1 MSWSG
6 GLGATG
12 AAGGDLTGS
21 YPNPTLANTLVT
33 AGTYTKVVVDAKG
46 RVQTATNLSASD
58 IPTLAASQI
67 GTGQLIVAN
76 GGTGAS
82 SFTYNGVV
90 IGGLAGTGALSS
102 TAAGSL
108 NQVLRVG
115 STGPEFGAID
125 LSSISAVTSTL
136 PTSRGGTGVSSTS
149 VVFPTSG
156 TVVVRDA
163 TETLSNKTLNST
175 VMAGGTINGASL
187 IGGSTTVSTSGS
199 IDTTSTITSTGNIT
213 IRGNVSAANKLVLNT
228 KNNGL
233 SVSLKAP
240 DDLAQNVVFNLPNNY
255 GTAGQLLT
263 TNASGTLSW
272 VSGAAPTGS
281 AGGDLTGTYP
291 NPTLTTLLGSAG
303 TFTKV
308 GVDTKGRIIAG
319 LTLSQSDLPNLTAS
333 IITSGTLGVAVGG
346 TGAVS
351 FTNNGV
357 VIGSGTNALN
367 ATTAGT
373 AGQILTVPS
382 GGGAPSFSAVN
393 LGTAASVT
401 GILPATLGGTGIS
414 STAVFPTSGT
424 IVTENG
430 AGTLTSKTLTSPII
444 NAGTISS
451 TSLITGSTT
460 IDTSSSI
467 TTSST
472 ISSTGSITIKGNGTV
487 SGKLVLNN
495 PGNTGVVTLQAP
507 TTQSTSPLNFVLPN
521 SYGTS
526 NYLLSTDGAGNLS
539 WAAGGIP
546 SGTAGGDLSGNYP
559 NPVLA
564 NTTVGTAGTYTKV
577 GVDLKGRVTYA
588 TTLTAADIPPIPTTT
603 ITGTFGVSAGGT
615 GVTTFAN
622 NSVLVGQGSS
632 PISAASG
639 SQYQVLTM
647 SGSGPSFSALD
658 LSQSAAVANILGRTN
673 GGTGVSSTATFPT
686 SGVVVTLSATETLTN
701 KTLTSPII
709 NAGTINNGLI
719 TGTATINTSGTIGS
733 GAITASGDVTV
744 ANNNKLVLS
753 SGGAATVALQAPLTL
768 GSSIIF
774 TLPNSAGTAGQL
786 LKATGSGG
794 LDWVSGAAPTGAA
807 SGDLTGSYPSPT
819 LTSIGTAGTY
829 TKVYVNATG
838 RVSYGTSLLSTDI
851 PALNASTIASGAIAV
866 ANGGTGLT
874 STPTNGQLLIGN
886 ASSGYTLST
895 LSAGSFA
902 GVSISTASGSITLDT
917 AQDIR
922 TSASPTFSGLSVTN
936 FTASSLV
943 AGTSDGTSTPA
954 GGTLRSTNAAAG
966 NSDKVGGNLTIAAGT
981 GTGTGGSG
989 SINLQTATAAVS
1001 TGTTANVLATRMTIT
1016 SAGNVGI
1023 GTTAPAAALDLAATS
1038 TNATIKSG
1046 TLMLQGYS
1054 TNNNFITDNIYYNG
1068 GYKYS
1073 ANGYGNLIQ
1082 FTNGDIMF
1090 DVAANNASGTAA
1102 AATPTVAMTIKNS
1115 GNVGIGSSS
1124 PSSLFQVRGGAS
1136 IGTYTTTAPTYG
1148 LIIEGNVGIGSSSPS
1163 VALDV
1168 AGVVKAT
1175 SFQGTTSSNWNSQNI
1190 NNLLSIG
1197 IGTTT
1202 PATDVSLGGDIAR
1215 TIQVDRRTTA
1225 AAGNSLTINAG
1236 DAGTSA
1242 TDANGG
1248 SLILASGN
1256 ATGNGSS
1263 AIQFQTATA
1272 SGTSGTTDI
1281 APSTKMTILGNG
1293 NVGIG
1298 STNPSYKLDVTIDAN
1313 PIGSTVA
1320 NYGNAQFRVGGATDA
1335 TKRTVIGFDTTGN
1348 YGMVAASASGA
1359 ATVLALNPA
1368 GGNVGIGTISPL
1380 GIFDVSGKMTVLS
1393 GGNVGIGTTTPVGLL
1408 DVNTKLTVLTAGN
1421 VGIGTVLPVNKLDVN
1436 GTMAVGSYAGTNTAT
1451 TNGLIVSGNVGIGT
1465 SNPATK
1471 LVVGGDAAGVG
1482 TTYDN
1487 AQLRVAG
1494 TTDPNQRT
1502 VVGYDSTS
1510 NYGVIASYVAPSTYT
1525 SPLAINPLG
1534 GNVGIGTTSPTSKL
1548 TVLASGAGSLTVQN
1562 LQNTVTAAVNSG
1574 AQTVFSANRTTGGM
1588 TDVAGVGGIITDIT
1602 SAAYKGA
1609 LVLSTANNAAPA
1621 ERMRIDSNGNVG
1633 IGTTSPVGLLDV
1645 NAKFNV
1651 LSSGYVGVATTS
1663 PANTFSIGS
1672 GSPFQVNSTGNLVKI
1687 NSVDYSWPATAG
1699 TAGYVLTYNT
1709 GGALTW
1715 STTTS
1720 PWATHS
1726 NTVDIIRTSGN
1737 VGIGTTTAPTQK
1749 LEVYGNVNL
1758 NGAAGSTIFMGPT
1771 GAGAPGVAGGAKIQ
1785 LSGTAG
1791 TNSVNDFSIGYE
1803 SNNLWFNTNSA
1814 MKWYKSGVQEMAL
1827 DTAGNLGIGTTTV
1840 SARLHVDGSLAIFGP
1855 GEGGVATGG
1864 QNFTIKGASGGGSNI
1879 TGANLTF
1886 QPGNGTGSGKSG
1898 SLIFQTAPTGSSGS
1912 TATSMA
1918 PRMTVT
1924 AEGNVGIG
1932 SASPAAT
1939 LDVAGTTK
1947 LGSSGTAFTNMG
1959 VCSTSSSVLSTTA
1972 TNLTCTGVPAS
1983 TTVAL
1988 SCTASAALSTSAGNG
2003 IYCRPTGTLS
2013 QVACN
2018 TIAANTTSIAINCM
2032 WMQP

>member
-1 MSWSG
+1 M
-6 GLGATG
+6 
-12 AAGGDLTGS
+12 
-21 YPNPTLANTLVT
+21 
-33 AGTYTKVVVDAKG
+33 
-46 RVQTATNLSASD
+46 NLSASD

-102 TAAGSL
+102 TAAGTS

-115 STGPEFGAID
+115 ATGPEFGAID
-125 LSSISAVTSTL
+125 LSSSAAVTNTL
-136 PTSRGGTGVSSTS
+136 PTLKGGTGVSGSA
-149 VVFPTSG
+149 VFPTSG
-156 TVVVRDA
+156 TVVVRDVA
-163 TETLSNKTLNST
+163 ETLSNKTLNTT
-175 VMAGGTINGASL
+175 VLASGTINGASL

-199 IDTTSTITSTGNIT
+199 IDTTSTIASTGDIT
-213 IRGNVSAANKLVLNT
+213 IRGSVSAANKLVLNT

-281 AGGDLTGTYP
+281 AGGDLTGNYP
-291 NPTLTTLLGSAG
+291 NPTLSTLLGSAG

-319 LTLSQSDLPNLTAS
+319 LTLSQSDLPNLTTS
-333 IITSGTLGVAVGG
+333 IITSGTFGVSVGG
-346 TGAVS
+346 TGAGS
-351 FTNNGV
+351 FNNNGV

-367 ATTAGT
+367 ATAAGT
-373 AGQILTVPS
+373 AGQVLTVPS

-401 GILPATLGGTGIS
+401 GILPATLGGTGTS
-414 STAVFPTSGT
+414 STAVFPSSGT
-424 IVTENG
+424 IVTETG
-430 AGTLTSKTLTSPII
+430 AATLTAKTLTSPII

-451 TSLITGSTT
+451 TSLITGATSIDTT
-460 IDTSSSI
+460 GSIITSSS
-467 TTSST
+467 
-472 ISSTGSITIKGNGTV
+472 ISSTGSVMIRGNGTL

-507 TTQSTSPLNFVLPN
+507 TTQSTSPLNFVLPS

-539 WAAGGIP
+539 WVPGGVP
-546 SGTAGGDLSGNYP
+546 SGTAGGDLSGTYP

-564 NTTVGTAGTYTKV
+564 NTSVGTAGTYTKV

-603 ITGTFGVSAGGT
+603 ITGTFPVSAGGT
-615 GVTTFAN
+615 GATSFAN
-622 NSVLVGQGSS
+622 NSVLIGQGSL
-632 PISAASG
+632 PVSAATG
-639 SQYQVLTM
+639 SAYQVLSMT
-647 SGSGPSFSALD
+647 GAGPSFGALD
-658 LSQSAAVANILGRTN
+658 LSQSAAVTNLLARSN

-686 SGVVVTLSATETLTN
+686 SGVIVTRDSTD
-701 KTLTSPII
+701 TLTSKILTSPVI
-709 NAGTINNGLI
+709 NGGTINNSLI
-719 TGTATINTSGTIGS
+719 TGTATINTTGTIGS
-733 GAITASGDVTV
+733 GAITASGDITV
-744 ANNNKLVLS
+744 ANNNKLILS
-753 SGGAATVALQAPLTL
+753 SGGATTVALKAPLTL

-774 TLPNSAGTAGQL
+774 TLPTSAGTDGQL
-786 LKATGSGG
+786 LKAIGSSGELG
-794 LDWVSGAAPTGAA
+794 WVSGAAPTGAA

-819 LTSIGTAGTY
+819 LTAIGTAGTY

-838 RVSYGTSLLSTDI
+838 RVSYGTALVSTDI
-851 PALNASTIASGAIAV
+851 PALNASTITSGAIAV

-874 STPTNGQLLIGN
+874 SSPINGQLLIGN
-886 ASSGYTLST
+886 SSGGYTLAALST
-895 LSAGSFA
+895 GSNA
-902 GVSISTASGSITLDT
+902 GVLITNPSSGSITLDT

-922 TSASPTFSGLSVTN
+922 TSASPTFSALSVTN
-936 FTASSLV
+936 FAASSLV
-943 AGTSDGTSTPA
+943 AGTSDGTAAPV

-966 NSDKVGGNLTIAAGT
+966 NANTVGGNLTIAAGT
-981 GTGTGGSG
+981 GTGLGGSG
-989 SINLQTATAAVS
+989 SINLQTASAALTS
-1001 TGTTANVLATRMTIT
+1001 GSAANALATRMTIT

-1023 GTTAPAAALDLAATS
+1023 GTTTPTAALELAS
-1038 TNATIKSG
+1038 TANNATFKAS
-1046 TLMLQGYS
+1046 TLTLQGKN
-1054 TNNNFITDNIYYNG
+1054 TNDTFVGDNLYYDG
-1068 GYKYS
+1068 TTFRYS
-1073 ANGYGNLIQ
+1073 ANNAYGNMIRFQ
-1082 FTNGDIMF
+1082 SGDIKF
-1090 DVAANNASGTAA
+1090 ITAPTQSSGAGAAFS
-1102 AATPTVAMTIKNS
+1102 ATPTPSMTITNG
-1115 GNVGIGSSS
+1115 GNVGIGSAS

-1136 IGTYTTTAPTYG
+1136 IGTYTTAAPTNG

-1202 PATDVSLGGDIAR
+1202 PTTDLSLGGDIAR

-1225 AAGNSLTINAG
+1225 AAGNNLTINAG

-1242 TDANGG
+1242 TNANGG

-1263 AIQFQTATA
+1263 AIQFQTATPG
-1272 SGTSGTTDI
+1272 SSGTTDI
-1281 APSTKMTILGNG
+1281 APTPKMTIIGNG

-1298 STNPSYKLDVTIDAN
+1298 STNPSYKLDVSIDAN
-1313 PIGSTVA
+1313 PIGSSVV
-1320 NYGNAQFRVGGATDA
+1320 NYGNAQFRVGGSTDA

-1348 YGMVAASASGA
+1348 YGMVAASASA
-1359 ATVLALNPA
+1359 APSVLALNPA
-1368 GGNVGIGTISPL
+1368 GGNVGIGTIAPL
-1380 GIFDVSGKMTVLS
+1380 GMFDVNGKMTVLS
-1393 GGNVGIGTTTPVGLL
+1393 GGNVGIGTTLPVGLL
-1408 DVNTKLTVLTAGN
+1408 DVNTKLTVLSGGN
-1421 VGIGTVLPVNKLDVN
+1421 VGIGTVAPVNKLDVN
-1436 GTMAVGSYAGTNTAT
+1436 GTMAIGSYAGTNTAPS
-1451 TNGLIVSGNVGIGT
+1451 NSLIVSGNVG
-1465 SNPATK
+1465 
-1471 LVVGGDAAGVG
+1471 VG
-1482 TTYDN
+1482 TTNPADLMHIYN
-1487 AQLRVAG
+1487 SGVSANLGYVSGNGTRQWRAG
-1494 TTDPNQRT
+1494 VRGD
-1502 VVGYDSTS
+1502 TS
-1510 NYGVIASYVAPSTYT
+1510 SAY
-1525 SPLAINPLG
+1525 AIQDDTAGGIRMLINSV
-1534 GNVGIGTTSPTSKL
+1534 GNVGIGTTNPTAKMTVQALGSNLL
-1548 TVLASGAGSLTVQN
+1548 TVEN
-1562 LQNTVTAAVNSG
+1562 LQNTVTAAANSG

-1602 SAAYKGA
+1602 AGAYKGA
-1609 LVLSTANNAAPA
+1609 LVLSTANNLAPA
-1621 ERMRIDSNGNVG
+1621 ERMRIDYNGNVG
-1633 IGTTSPVGLLDV
+1633 IGTNAPVGLLDV
-1645 NAKFNV
+1645 NAKLNV
-1651 LSSGYVGVATTS
+1651 LSNGNVGIATTS

-1687 NSVDYSWPATAG
+1687 NNVGYSWPG
-1699 TAGYVLTYNT
+1699 TVGAANTVLTSDAIGN
-1709 GGALTW
+1709 LTW
-1715 STTTS
+1715 TAAATQFTNSGSDIYRST
-1720 PWATHS
+1720 
-1726 NTVDIIRTSGN
+1726 GN
-1737 VGIGTTTAPTQK
+1737 VGIGTATAPTQK
-1749 LEVYGNVNL
+1749 LDVFGNINITS
-1758 NGAAGSTIFMGPT
+1758 AAGSTIFMGANGSGT
-1771 GAGAPGVAGGAKIQ
+1771 PGTVGEKIQ

-1791 TNSVNDFSIGYE
+1791 TLAANDYSIGYE
-1803 SNNLWFNTNSA
+1803 PNNLWFNTANGF
-1814 MKWYKSGVQEMAL
+1814 KWYKSGVAEMAL
-1827 DTAGNLGIGTTTV
+1827 DSTGNLGIGTTTV
-1840 SARLHVDGSLAIFGP
+1840 GARLHVDGSSAIFGA
-1855 GEGGVATGG
+1855 GEGGIATGG
-1864 QNFTIKGASGGGSNI
+1864 QNFTIKGASGGGSNV

-1898 SLIFQTAPTGSSGS
+1898 SLFFQTAPASASG
-1912 TATSMA
+1912 TATTTMA
-1918 PRMTVT
+1918 TRMTVT

-1947 LGSSGTAFTNMG
+1947 LGSSGTAFSNMG
-1959 VCSTSSSVLSTTA
+1959 VCNTSSSVLSTTA

-1983 TTVAL
+1983 TAVAL
-1988 SCTASAALSTSAGNG
+1988 SCAASAALSTPAGNG